1 MIRSLFRSTFIA
13 LAAMGMT
20 ATWAAVDTAS
30 ADPYRWCAHYSGKL
44 GGASNCWF
52 MTLEQC
58 RATVSG
64 VGGYC
69 APNPFFDGRPIGTE
83 HSLRPKKRQF

>member
-1 MIRSLFRSTFIA
+1 MLSPARTM
-13 LAAMGMT
+13 LAAFGLMAAT
-20 ATWAAVDTAS
+20 AAFDTAQ
-30 ADPYRWCAHYSGKL
+30 ADPYRWCADYTFGRG

-52 MTLEQC
+52 LTIEQC

-69 APNPFFDGRPIGTE
+69 RPNPFYDGRPIDGT
-83 HSLRPKKRQF
+83 SAPRVRRRS

>member
-1 MIRSLFRSTFIA
+1 MRIA
-13 LAAMGMT
+13 LAALVLALAGP
-20 ATWAAVDTAS
+20 AFDSAK
-30 ADPYRWCAHYSGKL
+30 ADPYRWCANYSSKL
-44 GGASNCWF
+44 SGSNCWF

-69 APNPFFDGRPIGTE
+69 SPNPFYDGRPIGQE
-83 HSLRPKKRQF
+83 RRPRS